1 MQVNTGTQFQNLYN
15 MKGIL
20 VNGEIKTFGKIP
32 SVWTDENG
40 THFNI
45 KDGFGF
51 LDVVTPTYDS
61 RIEELSAIKL
71 DGDVYTYDVVDRVI
85 VQTLAELKTQK
96 ISNLKSI
103 IGSQLEKTDWFVI
116 RQMDIGEVAPQEVI
130 DSRADLRTQSNTIG
144 AEIKALTTKKAVL
157 TYDLPT
163 FNLQ

>member
-1 MQVNTGTQFQNLYN
+1 VQQNTGIQSQNLFN

-20 VNGEIKTFGKIP
+20 VNGNIKTFSKIP

-45 KDGFGF
+45 KEGFGF
-51 LDVVTPTYDS
+51 LDVVTPIYDS

-71 DGDVYTYDVVDRVI
+71 AGDVYTYDVIDRVI

-96 ISNLKSI
+96 ISNLKHS
-103 IGSQLEKTDWFVI
+103 IGSQLQKTDWFVI
-116 RQMDIGEVAPQEVI
+116 RQMDSGDVAPQEVI
-130 DSRADLRTQSNTIG
+130 DSRAELRTQSDSIE

-157 TYDLPT
+157 TFELPN
-163 FNLQ
+163 FML

>member
-1 MQVNTGTQFQNLYN
+1 VWKLIGIQSQKQYN

-20 VNGEIKTFGKIP
+20 VNGNIKTFSKIP

-45 KDGFGF
+45 KEGFGF

-61 RIEELSAIKL
+61 RVEELSAIKL
-71 DGDVYTYDVVDRVI
+71 VGNVYTYDVVDMVI
-85 VQTLAELKTQK
+85 TQTLAELKTQK
-96 ISNLKSI
+96 IDNLKNL

-116 RQMDIGEVAPQEVI
+116 RQMDSGEVAPQEVI
-130 DSRADLRTQSNTIG
+130 DSRAELRTQSNTIG
-144 AEIKALTTKKAVL
+144 AEIKALNTKKAVL

-163 FNLQ
+163 FNT

>member
-1 MQVNTGTQFQNLYN
+1 MVAINL
-15 MKGIL
+15 
-20 VNGEIKTFGKIP
+20 NGNIKTFGKIP
-32 SVWTDENG
+32 SVWNDENG
-40 THFNI
+40 THLNI
-45 KDGFGF
+45 KEGFGF

-71 DGDVYTYDVVDRVI
+71 VGNVYTYDVIDRAV

-96 ISNLKSI
+96 IDNLKNL

-116 RQMDIGEVAPQEVI
+116 RQMDSGEIAPQEII
-130 DSRADLRTQSNTIG
+130 DIRAELRTQSNTIG

-163 FNLQ
+163 FNI

>member
-1 MQVNTGTQFQNLYN
+1 VQQNTGTQSQNLFN

-20 VNGEIKTFGKIP
+20 VNGEIKTFGSIP
-32 SVWTDENG
+32 KVWNDKNG

-45 KDGFGF
+45 KEGIGFKE
-51 LDVVTPTYDS
+51 VVTPTYDS

-71 DGDVYTYDVVDRVI
+71 DGDVYTYDVIDRVI
-85 VQTLAELKTQK
+85 PQTLAELKTQK
-96 ISNLKSI
+96 IDNLKHL
-103 IGSQLEKTDWFVI
+103 IGSQLEKTDWAVI
-116 RQMDIGEVAPQEVI
+116 RQMDSGEVAPQETI

-163 FNLQ
+163 FNI

>member
-1 MQVNTGTQFQNLYN
+1 VQQNTGIQSQKQYN

-20 VNGEIKTFGKIP
+20 VNGNIKTFSKIP
-32 SVWTDENG
+32 SVWNDENG
-40 THFNI
+40 THLNI
-45 KDGFGF
+45 KEGFGF

-71 DGDVYTYDVVDRVI
+71 VGNVYTYDVIDRAV

-96 ISNLKSI
+96 IDNLKNL

-116 RQMDIGEVAPQEVI
+116 RQMDSGEIAPQEII
-130 DSRADLRTQSNTIG
+130 DIRAELRTQSNTIG

-163 FNLQ
+163 FNI

>member
-1 MQVNTGTQFQNLYN
+1 

-20 VNGEIKTFGKIP
+20 VNGNIKTFSKIP

-45 KDGFGF
+45 KEGFGF
-51 LDVVTPTYDS
+51 LDVVTPIYDS

-71 DGDVYTYDVVDRVI
+71 AGDVYTYDVIDRVI

-96 ISNLKSI
+96 ISNLKHS
-103 IGSQLEKTDWFVI
+103 IGSQLQKTDWFVI
-116 RQMDIGEVAPQEVI
+116 RQMDSGEVAPQEVI
-130 DSRADLRTQSNTIG
+130 DSRSDLRTQSNTIE
-144 AEIKALTTKKAVL
+144 AEIKALTIKKAVL

>member
-1 MQVNTGTQFQNLYN
+1 MHRNTGIQSQNLFN

-20 VNGEIKTFGKIP
+20 VNGNIKTFSKIP

-45 KDGFGF
+45 KEGFGF
-51 LDVVTPTYDS
+51 LDVVTPIYDS

-71 DGDVYTYDVVDRVI
+71 AGDVYTYDVIDRVI

-96 ISNLKSI
+96 ISNLKHS
-103 IGSQLEKTDWFVI
+103 IGSQLQKTDWFVI
-116 RQMDIGEVAPQEVI
+116 RQMDSGDVAPQEVI
-130 DSRADLRTQSNTIG
+130 DSRAELRTQSDSIE

-157 TYDLPT
+157 TFELPN
-163 FNLQ
+163 FML

>member
-1 MQVNTGTQFQNLYN
+1 MQQNTGIQSQKQYN

-20 VNGEIKTFGKIP
+20 VNGEIKTFSKIP

-61 RIEELSAIKL
+61 RVEELSAIKL
-71 DGDVYTYDVVDRVI
+71 VGNVYTYDVIDRVI
-85 VQTLAELKTQK
+85 AQTLAELKTQK

-103 IGSQLEKTDWFVI
+103 IGGELQKTDWVVI
-116 RQMDIGEVAPQEVI
+116 RQMDSGEVAPQEVI
-130 DSRADLRTQSNTIG
+130 DSRAELRTQSNTIG

-163 FNLQ
+163 FNF

>member
-1 MQVNTGTQFQNLYN
+1 

-20 VNGEIKTFGKIP
+20 VNGEIKTFSKIP

-40 THFNI
+40 THLNI
-45 KDGFGF
+45 KEGFGF
-51 LDVVTPTYDS
+51 KDVVTPTYDS

-71 DGDVYTYDVVDRVI
+71 VGDVYTYDVIDRAI
-85 VQTLAELKTQK
+85 PQTLAELKTQK

-103 IGSQLEKTDWFVI
+103 IGSQLEKTDWVVI
-116 RQMDIGEVAPQEVI
+116 RQMDSGEVAPQEVI
-130 DSRADLRTQSNTIG
+130 DSRAELRTQSNTIG

>member
-1 MQVNTGTQFQNLYN
+1 

-40 THFNI
+40 THLNI
-45 KDGFGF
+45 KEGFGF
-51 LDVVTPTYDS
+51 KDVVTPTYDS

-71 DGDVYTYDVVDRVI
+71 VGDVYTYDVIDRAI
-85 VQTLAELKTQK
+85 PQTLAELKTQK
-96 ISNLKSI
+96 ISNLKHL

-116 RQMDIGEVAPQEVI
+116 RQMDSGEITPQEVI
-130 DSRADLRTQSNTIG
+130 DSRAELRTQSNTIG

-157 TYDLPT
+157 TFDLPT
-163 FNLQ
+163 FNI

>member
-1 MQVNTGTQFQNLYN
+1 

-20 VNGEIKTFGKIP
+20 VNGNIKTFSKIP
-32 SVWTDENG
+32 SVWTDDNG
-40 THFNI
+40 THLNI
-45 KDGFGF
+45 KEGFGF
-51 LDVVTPTYDS
+51 KDVVTPTYDS

-71 DGDVYTYDVVDRVI
+71 DGDVYTYDVIDRVI

-96 ISNLKSI
+96 IDNLKSI

-116 RQMDIGEVAPQEVI
+116 RQMDIGEIAPQEVI
-130 DSRADLRTQSNTIG
+130 DSRAELRTQSNTIG

-163 FNLQ
+163 FNF

>member
-1 MQVNTGTQFQNLYN
+1 

-20 VNGEIKTFGKIP
+20 VNGNIKTFSKIP

-45 KDGFGF
+45 KEGFGF
-51 LDVVTPTYDS
+51 LDVVTPIYDS

-71 DGDVYTYDVVDRVI
+71 AGDVYTYDVIDRVI

-96 ISNLKSI
+96 ISNLKHS
-103 IGSQLEKTDWFVI
+103 IGSQLQKTDWFVI
-116 RQMDIGEVAPQEVI
+116 RQMDSGDVAPQEVI
-130 DSRADLRTQSNTIG
+130 DSRAELRTQSDSIE

-157 TYDLPT
+157 TFELPN
-163 FNLQ
+163 FML

>member
-1 MQVNTGTQFQNLYN
+1 MQQNTGTQSQNLFN

-20 VNGEIKTFGKIP
+20 VNGEIKTFGSIP
-32 SVWTDENG
+32 KVWNDENG

-45 KDGFGF
+45 KEGFGF
-51 LDVVTPTYDS
+51 KEVVTPTYDS

-71 DGDVYTYDVVDRVI
+71 VGDVYTYDVIDRVI

-103 IGSQLEKTDWFVI
+103 IGSQLQKTDWVVI
-116 RQMDIGEVAPQEVI
+116 RQMDSGEVAPQEVI
-130 DSRADLRTQSNTIG
+130 DNRADLRTQSNTIG
-144 AEIKALTTKKAVL
+144 AEINALTTKKAVL

-163 FNLQ
+163 FNLK

>member
-1 MQVNTGTQFQNLYN
+1 MQQNTGTQFQKLYN

-20 VNGEIKTFGKIP
+20 VNGEIKTFGSIP
-32 SVWTDENG
+32 KVWTDENG

-45 KDGFGF
+45 KEGFGF

-71 DGDVYTYDVVDRVI
+71 VDNVYTYDVIDRVI

-96 ISNLKSI
+96 IDNLKSI
-103 IGSQLEKTDWFVI
+103 IGGELQRTDWVVI
-116 RQMDIGEVAPQEVI
+116 RQMDSGEVAPQEVI
-130 DSRADLRTQSNTIG
+130 DSRAELRTQSNTIG
-144 AEIKALTTKKAVL
+144 EEIKALTTKKAVL

-163 FNLQ
+163 FNN